1 MFNAR
6 EEVLKMKEELKVVEN
21 EQQSFAMELVHTL
34 KLQNEALKLFN
45 KRMFILCLVIFIA
58 FCSLLGYTIW
68 LYNDITVD
76 TQEISIEDVE
86 TIDSSTIKIGDE
98 LWEKLE

>member
-1 MFNAR
+1 MDYFR
-6 EEVLKMKEELKVVEN
+6 EEVAKMREDIIKVEE
-21 EQQSFAMELVHTL
+21 EQQSFAMEFVQTL
-34 KLQNEALKLFN
+34 KLQN
-45 KRMFILCLVIFIA
+45 KRLFILCLVIFIA

-68 LYNDITVD
+68 LHNDIAVD

-98 LWEKLE
+98 LWEKSE